1 MGDGGLCVGASAL
14 CENQKQKL
22 RSKKLNSYYLGFG
35 YSNKEILSEIT
46 KFKLKKIFVK
56 NQTNIIAKKKLHQG
70 KIIAVFQ
77 GKSEFGPR
85 SLGNRSILVKTVNK
99 NINKSLNSKL
109 GRTEFMPFAPITIDK
124 YANKMYTN
132 YKKNHYNS
140 KIYD

>member
-1 MGDGGLCVGASAL
+1 MIFSFFLIWEMEVCVWVPVHFVKIK
-14 CENQKQKL
+14 KQKL

-46 KFKLKKIFVK
+46 KFKLEKIFCKKSNKYNCKKI
-56 NQTNIIAKKKLHQG
+56 TPR

-99 NINKSLNSKL
+99 NINKSLNFKTWKN
-109 GRTEFMPFAPITIDK
+109 RI
-124 YANKMYTN
+124 YAFCSDNN
-132 YKKNHYNS
+132 
-140 KIYD
+140 